1 MKLSGLLWKNVQLI
15 PVKHFPSARR
25 EIQKGF
31 QDEEVCESVTSL
43 NTPDPMV
50 NITSEQV
57 LQHREEILGI
67 LEKLPSAAQLET
79 WFRKMGCKIH
89 IEELGIQDSIIRE
102 AMTYAPYVSRDI
114 TLLRLM
120 KLFENF

>member
-1 MKLSGLLWKNVQLI
+1 
-15 PVKHFPSARR
+15 
-25 EIQKGF
+25 
-31 QDEEVCESVTSL
+31 
-43 NTPDPMV
+43 
-50 NITSEQV
+50 
-57 LQHREEILGI
+57 
-67 LEKLPSAAQLET
+67 
-79 WFRKMGCKIH
+79 MGCKIH